1 MARGYQRKLSTT
13 GYWIFVC
20 NTSVW
25 PADEFLNSGKSRLY
39 YRISKYHRQDFSPG
53 QLGVLRVNDDRR
65 PARLLQERP
74 KLRKGIYAL
83 FEVVGTAQY
92 IADPDPLGNPD
103 PARAAEVRWRVPV
116 DIVANLIDQ
125 PMLAERLP
133 PEDDGFQYIHRPLR
147 TSTIPLSRAAFEI
160 IVELAGGIPE
170 PHEMASLSPDVV
182 SEIRAFDD
190 CFAGRAPV
198 VTEVHSKRIER
209 GRIGQLIKE
218 YYGYHCQICS
228 ALGRS
233 PVAFVDWNGIGF
245 AEAHHVIPVSQ
256 GKPGSLSHLNI
267 MVLCPNH
274 HRQAHHGRF
283 EIEQNEPDHWQITLD
298 GNSLRIDKPMYP
310 APQLLDRSRTDRSA
324 LLPDAEC
331 TVQAADHIDR

>member
-1 MARGYQRKLSTT
+1 MARGYQRKLPTT

-25 PADEFLNSGKSRLY
+25 PADKDLNGGKSRLY
-39 YRISKYHRQDFSPG
+39 YRISKYHREDFSPG

-65 PARLLQERP
+65 SARLLQGSP

-83 FEVVGTAQY
+83 FEIVGTAQY
-92 IADPDPLGNPD
+92 IADPDTLGNID
-103 PARAAEVRWRVPV
+103 PARAAKVTWRVPV
-116 DIVANLIDQ
+116 DIVANLIDR
-125 PMLAERLP
+125 PVLAERLP
-133 PEDDGFQYIHRPLR
+133 TEDDGFQHIHRSLQ

-160 IVELAGGIPE
+160 IVEMAGGIPE

-190 CFAGRAPV
+190 RFASRAPI

-209 GRIGQLIKE
+209 GRIGQQIKE

-233 PVAFVDWNGIGF
+233 PVAFVDRSGIGF
-245 AEAHHVIPVSQ
+245 AEAHHVIPVSH
-256 GKPGSLSHLNI
+256 GRPGSLSPSNI

-298 GNSLRIDKPMYP
+298 GNSMRIDKPMYP
-310 APQLLDRSRTDRSA
+310 TPQLLDRFRTDGSA
-324 LLPDAEC
+324 LPPDAEC
-331 TVQAADHIDR
+331 TMQAADHVDR